1 MIEIVLGLVIVFLF
15 LFGCRNLIYEPEGL
29 ASMCMWIPKRF
40 LGVIEII
47 LSFFMAQFSI
57 INYGYWIIEIIILF
71 FVFPIYLREIFQPF
85 IDFNSIYRYMTV
97 LPEQKLNYDIFK
109 QIFVIDPKSFALANH
124 NLFYVDENKKYR
136 KFYMSRIDLYRAL
149 KLIDE
154 YQTKGINSNATP
166 ITDDMLKK
174 IKREHEKGEKLQAEA
189 IEGLT
194 KASENWKI

>member
-1 MIEIVLGLVIVFLF
+1 MIEIILGLVIIFLF
-15 LFGCRNLIYEPEGL
+15 LFGCRNLVYEPEGL

-40 LGVIEII
+40 LGAIEII
-47 LSFFMAQFSI
+47 LSFFMTQFST
-57 INYGYWIIEIIILF
+57 INYFYWVIEIIILGIA
-71 FVFPIYLREIFQPF
+71 FPIYLKEIFQPF
-85 IDFNSIYRYMTV
+85 KDFNSIHRNMSV

-109 QIFVIDPKSFALANH
+109 QIFVVDPKSFALANH

-136 KFYMSRIDLYRAL
+136 KFYMNRIDLYKAL

-194 KASENWKI
+194 KVSENWKI

>member
-1 MIEIVLGLVIVFLF
+1 MIEIILGLVIIFLF
-15 LFGCRNLIYEPEGL
+15 LLGCRNLVHEPEGL

-47 LSFFMAQFSI
+47 LSYLTAQFSI
-57 INYGYWIIEIIILF
+57 TNYVYWVIEIIILY
-71 FVFPIYLREIFQPF
+71 FVFLAYFIEIFQPF
-85 IDFNSIYRYMTV
+85 KDFNSIHRNMSV

-109 QIFVIDPKSFALANH
+109 QIFVIDPKSFVLVNH
-124 NLFYVDENKKYR
+124 NLFYIDENKKYR
-136 KFYMSRIDLYRAL
+136 KFYMNRIDLYKAL

-174 IKREHEKGEKLQAEA
+174 IKREHEKGEKLQTEA

-194 KASENWKI
+194 KVSENWKI

>member
-1 MIEIVLGLVIVFLF
+1 MIEIILGLVIIFLF
-15 LFGCRNLIYEPEGL
+15 LFGCRNLVHEPEGL

-47 LSFFMAQFSI
+47 LSYLTAQFSI
-57 INYGYWIIEIIILF
+57 TNYVYWVIEIIILG
-71 FVFPIYLREIFQPF
+71 FVFPVYFIEIFQPF
-85 IDFNSIYRYMTV
+85 KDFNSIHRNMSV

-109 QIFVIDPKSFALANH
+109 QIFVIDPKSFALVNH
-124 NLFYVDENKKYR
+124 NLFYIDENKKYR
-136 KFYMSRIDLYRAL
+136 KFYMNRIDLYKAL

-154 YQTKGINSNATP
+154 YQTKGINSSATP

-174 IKREHEKGEKLQAEA
+174 IKREHEKGEKLQVEA

-194 KASENWKI
+194 KVSENWKI

>member
-1 MIEIVLGLVIVFLF
+1 MNEFVLFILIAFLF
-15 LFGCRNLIYEPEGL
+15 LIFWHFVTFHKKNSLTKGLILNIIGFMGLISIYFITLFSFVWVIYYIFITAINLEL
-29 ASMCMWIPKRF
+29 LSALSDNF
-40 LGVIEII
+40 LK
-47 LSFFMAQFSI
+47 
-57 INYGYWIIEIIILF
+57 
-71 FVFPIYLREIFQPF
+71 
-85 IDFNSIYRYMTV
+85 DFNSFIKIYENMQNI
-97 LPEQKLNYDIFK
+97 PEQKLNYDIFK
-109 QIFVIDPKSFALANH
+109 QIFVIDPKSFVLVKH

-136 KFYMSRIDLYRAL
+136 KFYMGRIDLYRAL

-194 KASENWKI
+194 KASENWNK